1 MKIGFMGAVLNFEY
15 APGPFRQEISDID
28 WVCVTSSETTF
39 PHIRIHDLRQEDSL
53 SFFMSTM
60 ASTPAALAIV
70 FVNSENTFRY
80 NVVLPV
86 HLYMKIHVRVYSMH
100 TTCS

>member
-15 APGPFRQEISDID
+15 APGPFRQEIPDID
-28 WVCVTSSETTF
+28 WVCVTASETTF

-80 NVVLPV
+80 NVVLHV
-86 HLYMKIHVRVYSMH
+86 HENTCTYMYV
-100 TTCS
+100 